1 MKRKLLVGGKEYQVR
16 QDMTVA
22 DKHYILA
29 ESKNKKDTY
38 IVIDLLSRDNCEIYN
53 NIAVT
58 NDYLQ
63 ALDEWNSRIQTAIKS
78 CKEMRE
84 RNADSDIIKAD
95 EVEKLSTDTDIN
107 NKIIV
112 IRESALKPEYRY
124 PNKQIY
130 LCAGGYGADNSSF
143 GNSVICI
150 NLFSGEISRFS
161 RSDILGILKQENT
174 PEWVKLKIKKIQTQ
188 FNSSITV

>member
-1 MKRKLLVGGKEYQVR
+1 MKRKLLVGGKEYQIK
-16 QDMTVA
+16 QDMSVA

-38 IVIDLLSRDNCEIYN
+38 IVIDLLLRDNCEIYN

-84 RNADSDIIKAD
+84 RNASDIIKAD

-130 LCAGGYGADNSSF
+130 LCAGGYGADNASF

-174 PEWVKLKIKKIQTQ
+174 PDWVKLKIKKIQTQ
-188 FNSSITV
+188 FNSSITA